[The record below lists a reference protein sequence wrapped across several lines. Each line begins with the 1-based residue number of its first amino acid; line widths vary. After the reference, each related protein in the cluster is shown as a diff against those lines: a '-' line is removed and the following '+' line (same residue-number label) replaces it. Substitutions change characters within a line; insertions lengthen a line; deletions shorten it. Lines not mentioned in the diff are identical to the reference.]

1 METKNIPSIVMLL
14 AGLVTS
20 IVMYRN
26 EYDLNTTLKMVLLV
40 FFLFYILGCLVKR
53 LLDKFCPLKTEE
65 EEENEGEESEKTE
78 GDEEQKQNQD
88 GSVIEK
94 K

>member
-1 METKNIPSIVMLL
+1 METKNIPAIVMLL

-26 EYDLNTTLKMVLLV
+26 DYDLNTTLKVVLLV
-40 FFLFYILGCLVKR
+40 FFVFYIFGSWIKR
-53 LLDKFCPLKTEE
+53 LLDKFCPVKTEE
-65 EEENEGEESEKTE
+65 EEKEGEEDGDEEKAEGEES
-78 GDEEQKQNQD
+78 QNQD

>member
-1 METKNIPSIVMLL
+1 METKNVPSIVMLL

-26 EYDLNTTLKMVLLV
+26 EYDLNTTLKVVLLV
-40 FFLFYILGCLVKR
+40 FFVFYILGCLVKR
-53 LLDKFCPLKTEE
+53 LLDKFCPVKTGEE
-65 EEENEGEESEKTE
+65 EEKEGEETEKEDGEE
-78 GDEEQKQNQD
+78 GQNQNQD

>member
-1 METKNIPSIVMLL
+1 METRNVPVIVMLS
-14 AGLVTS
+14 AGLITS

-26 EYDLNTTLKMVLLV
+26 EYSLITTLQMVLLV
-40 FFLFYILGCLVKR
+40 FFVFYIFGCLIKR
-53 LLDKFCPLKTEE
+53 LLDKFCPIETEE
-65 EEENEGEESEKTE
+65 EEEDKEEQGEGEEKE
-78 GDEEQKQNQD
+78 GEEQNQD

>member
-78 GDEEQKQNQD
+78 GDEEQKKNQD